1 KPNNLDRPAPL
12 CPMTE
17 ASPRPL
23 ELPASVETVD

>member
-1 KPNNLDRPAPL
+1 GRL